1 MDKRE
6 LELQIKQLDDKITK
20 NNNIIDGFKKIK
32 ILLNDKG
39 LVDEEL
45 INIIDNNIKKSQ
57 DYNIKHEELRI
68 NFIYELLG

>member
-1 MDKRE
+1 MNKRE
-6 LELQIKQLDDKITK
+6 LELEIKQLDDKITK
-20 NNNIIDGFKKIK
+20 NNNIIDEFKKIK

-39 LVDEEL
+39 LVDQEL